1 MSKLPADANQQYLV
15 DPIRRAMPEI
25 WENYYLDTWL
35 FLNPLLTVGS
45 PDTLYQMM
53 QEHPFPKHENL
64 ADIFT
69 PFN

>member
-15 DPIRRAMPEI
+15 DQIRRAMPEI

-35 FLNPLLTVGS
+35 FLNTLLIVGS

-53 QEHPFPKHENL
+53 QENPLPNHENL